1 MWIPSPKRLLV
12 LSLFFFSILF
22 SNNIYSQFQR
32 ANYKILGIDVEG
44 NDSADKQTIIANTG
58 LQVNDE
64 IEYPGNA
71 TNDAI
76 NRLWALGIFKDVELI
91 IDKKIN
97 NGIFLLIKVSEFS
110 RLEKITFSGNDE
122 LDEDDFN
129 EVVFFTRGQTLKN
142 STIFNGKREIKKL
155 YDAEG
160 YLNAEIN
167 PIEYS
172 FWEADT
178 TDDEVVVTWRS
189 KADLSKEITTTYD
202 YNPEVSSSII
212 DRITKRVI
220 LVYEIEEGDEVNV
233 RKIQFSGNNN
243 FENGDLVSEFEETE
257 EPHWWKFWSSNNF
270 NQKLFEE
277 DKSLLRQF
285 YLKNG
290 FRDFEILNDSLEYS
304 DDKSEVDIFIKISE
318 GPQYKVRNIEWI
330 GNTIYPDEI
339 LNERLGF
346 SNGDIFDYAKFEQ
359 NLRGNEKQN
368 DVAALYLDNGY
379 LTFNAVPTENKVAED
394 SIDISIQVQENNR
407 FKVGDVEI
415 KGNTKTMDKVIR
427 RELYSVPG
435 DYFSRSL
442 VFRSMQQLANLQFFN
457 VEKLYQTGFDSRPVN
472 DSTVNLIYTVEEK
485 SSDYLN
491 ASVGYSGSFGF
502 SGALGVTLT
511 NFSIAHP
518 FQMGGGQILNFN
530 WQFGVGNFY
539 RTFSFGFTEPW
550 FLDTPTLVGFDVFD
564 TRQRYVY
571 DLRQSGIS
579 FKVGRRLKW
588 PDDFFYIQG
597 LFKYQY
603 NDVIDGRIYYPEGK
617 YNQFTIGATLTRT
630 DIDNPIFPSRG
641 SKISLNA
648 ELSGG
653 PLLPGEVDYY
663 KIDFNSEWY
672 KPLFSSNRLALY
684 TSATLGYLNEIVDG
698 TTISPFEYYFM
709 GGSGLVIATTPLRG
723 YEDRSIGPK
732 NTIGDIV
739 GGRVSVKYTTELRA
753 ALALDPIPIYILA
766 FAEAGNVYLDLNKA
780 NFLDLKRS
788 AGVGARLLINPVGL
802 IGFDLGYGFD
812 KRSVDGGDSE
822 WLFHFQFGRGF

>member
-550 FLDTPTLVGFDVFD
+550 FLDTP
-564 TRQRYVY
+564 
-571 DLRQSGIS
+571 
-579 FKVGRRLKW
+579 
-588 PDDFFYIQG
+588 
-597 LFKYQY
+597 
-603 NDVIDGRIYYPEGK
+603 
-617 YNQFTIGATLTRT
+617 
-630 DIDNPIFPSRG
+630 
-641 SKISLNA
+641 
-648 ELSGG
+648 
-653 PLLPGEVDYY
+653 
-663 KIDFNSEWY
+663 
-672 KPLFSSNRLALY
+672 
-684 TSATLGYLNEIVDG
+684 
-698 TTISPFEYYFM
+698 
-709 GGSGLVIATTPLRG
+709 
-723 YEDRSIGPK
+723 
-732 NTIGDIV
+732 
-739 GGRVSVKYTTELRA
+739 
-753 ALALDPIPIYILA
+753 
-766 FAEAGNVYLDLNKA
+766 
-780 NFLDLKRS
+780 
-788 AGVGARLLINPVGL
+788 
-802 IGFDLGYGFD
+802 
-812 KRSVDGGDSE
+812 
-822 WLFHFQFGRGF
+822 